1 MPLCSEVTQLP
12 SLDSIRRLLC
22 SGLFPE
28 DRSQATSN
36 SAQETD
42 SSGPHV
48 CGVCVHRCVLL
59 V

>member
-12 SLDSIRRLLC
+12 SLDSTRRLLC

-28 DRSQATSN
+28 DRSQATSD

-42 SSGPHV
+42 SSG
-48 CGVCVHRCVLL
+48 VCVQMCALIEICKG
-59 V
+59 